1 MEKIIAKLN
10 FTQFSFES
18 FENPDL
24 QKHYKNLEALALDKD
39 MPEDFVDTVLPNT
52 AIMSKKAG
60 SLIQQFMSET
70 YPDGY
75 DPEAPTRKPAA
86 RKIKAEGDDG
96 GAAAAKRPKP
106 DADPDHIKKLHAEN
120 KLASLTVPELK
131 AFASS
136 VGLKGK
142 TKKDDIIDQIK
153 GYLSQ

>member
-52 AIMSKKAG
+52 SIMSKKAG
-60 SLIQQFMSET
+60 SLIQQFIAET
-70 YPDGY
+70 FPDGY
-75 DPEAPTRKPAA
+75 DPEAPARKPAA
-86 RKIKAEGDDG
+86 RKIKAEGDEG
-96 GAAAAKRPKP
+96 GAAVKRPKP
-106 DADPDHIKKLHAEN
+106 DADPDLIKKLHAEN
-120 KLASLTVPELK
+120 KLGSLTVPELK

-142 TKKDDIIDQIK
+142 TKKDDIIEQIK
-153 GYLSQ
+153 GYFTQ